1 MMPTPTDS
9 APVQQSRLD
18 VALTVANRDVEV
30 RFSVDSGDTLA
41 LVGPNGAGKTTTLQ
55 ALAGWL
61 VPDTGSARL
70 DQTVLFHCPV
80 PDQPPAVWLP
90 AAQREIGYLSQD
102 PGLFPHLSVRENIAY
117 GMDRAGITGR
127 KARLQTAEVWLDHVG
142 LAGYG
147 HRKPTQL
154 SGGQAQR
161 VAIARVLASGP
172 RLVLLDEPLAAMDRE
187 AAPAL
192 RELLAEVLHDQTVV
206 LVTHHQ
212 ADVEALADQ
221 VHHIG
226 DAVSPW
232 E

>member
-1 MMPTPTDS
+1 MPTPTDS
-9 APVQQSRLD
+9 TPTQQPQLD
-18 VALTVANRDVEV
+18 VALTVATRDVEV
-30 RFSVDSGDTLA
+30 RFTVGSGETLA

-61 VPDTGSARL
+61 VPDSGYAHV

-80 PDQPPAVWLP
+80 PHQPPTVWLP
-90 AAQREIGYLSQD
+90 AAKRDIGYLSQD
-102 PGLFPHLSVRENIAY
+102 PALFAHLTARENIAY
-117 GMDRAGITGR
+117 GMDRAGITR
-127 KARLQTAEVWLDHVG
+127 RRARLEAAEAWLERVG
-142 LAGYG
+142 LAGNG
-147 HRKPTQL
+147 NRKPAQL

-172 RLVLLDEPLAAMDRE
+172 RVVLLDEPLAAMDRD

-192 RELLAEVLHDQTVV
+192 RELLAKVLRDQTVV

-212 ADVEALADQ
+212 ADVEALADE
-221 VHHIG
+221 VHDIDPG
-226 DAVSPW
+226 VSPW

>member
-1 MMPTPTDS
+1 MTPIDK
-9 APVQQSRLD
+9 ALDQQPCLD
-18 VALTVANRDVEV
+18 VALTVAERNVEV
-30 RFSVDSGDTLA
+30 RFTVDSGDTLA

-61 VPDTGSARL
+61 IPDTGYAHIN
-70 DQTVLFHCPV
+70 QTVLFQCPV
-80 PDQPPAVWLP
+80 PHQPPAVWLP

-102 PGLFPHLSVRENIAY
+102 PGLFPHLSARENIAY
-117 GMDRAGITGR
+117 GMDRAGITPR
-127 KARLQTAEVWLDHVG
+127 KARLQAAETWLAEVG

-147 HRKPTQL
+147 NRKPAQL

-172 RLVLLDEPLAAMDRE
+172 RVVLLDEPLAAMDRD

-192 RELLAEVLHDQTVV
+192 RELLAKILSDQTVV

-212 ADVEALADQ
+212 ADVEALADK
-221 VHHIG
+221 VHHMDQG
-226 DAVSPW
+226 VSPW